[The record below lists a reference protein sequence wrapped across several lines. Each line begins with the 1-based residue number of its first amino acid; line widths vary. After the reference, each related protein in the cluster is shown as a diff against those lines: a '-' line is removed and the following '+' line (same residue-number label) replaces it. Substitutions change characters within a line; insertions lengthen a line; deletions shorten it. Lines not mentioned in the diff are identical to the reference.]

1 LRWQHRKR
9 GSVSPVESIPLA
21 EKSGLILGIVLWVL
35 RTACFE
41 TVSWSK
47 PLNITVNVASPQLAH
62 PEFLKHLSDI
72 LFESQ
77 LAPKQLELVVTEASL
92 IHDQAHSQSVLNQ
105 IEDIGIL
112 IAMDDFGTGYSS
124 LATLQTFPFDKNKI
138 DRSFF
143 KDSHLDRRRAAIVR
157 SNLSLGEA
165 FGIPLLAEGVKT
177 KDELNFLTAEGCDF
191 VQGFHF
197 GKPISLSATRTLVMD
212 QDMDTASGS
221 PFERRNCA

>member
-1 LRWQHRKR
+1 
-9 GSVSPVESIPLA
+9 
-21 EKSGLILGIVLWVL
+21 
-35 RTACFE
+35 
-41 TVSWSK
+41 
-47 PLNITVNVASPQLAH
+47 
-62 PEFLKHLSDI
+62 
-72 LFESQ
+72 
-77 LAPKQLELVVTEASL
+77 
-92 IHDQAHSQSVLNQ
+92 
-105 IEDIGIL
+105 
-112 IAMDDFGTGYSS
+112 MDDFGTGYSS